1 MKKIEVIIKDKKT
14 LELLE
19 DASKGDII
27 DLEEINNI
35 DYTNI
40 QMIIEKG
47 KDDVYNKRF
56 DEYKNN
62 LDKQKENELKVLE
75 ENNKKNLEL
84 KILEISSKYNDEIQK
99 LKNTNL
105 LNINNKDIEINKLKQ
120 ELNSQK
126 ELLES
131 IIEKEKL
138 KIKQENLETISLLK
152 EELNKKT
159 REYEEK
165 LNNKN
170 LEHLKEIGSVKEE
183 LGKIIRE
190 KEDTINLLQ
199 RQKASLNVKQTGED
213 LESWCNNEMISYMQ
227 NGFINCTWQKDNTV
241 IKEIDENK
249 GSKAD
254 FIFKVFVD
262 EKHNE
267 EDLLTSVCLEMKD
280 ENPDS
285 VSKKTNADY
294 YKQLDK
300 NRSKKSCKY
309 ALLVSNLETEKA
321 NDIPIYK
328 VNEYQDMYVV
338 RPAYMMT
345 FLNII
350 TSLTMRFVK
359 IILDDK
365 NETFELKK
373 KNEFFD
379 EFEKV
384 KSTYLDKPLETLT
397 KEIEGIRKNNES
409 IIKAA
414 NGIDEICSKISRSY
428 INVIEDKIN
437 KFEDAIVKNYRKL
450 EK

>member
-84 KILEISSKYNDEIQK
+84 KIIEISSKYNDEIQK

-165 LNNKN
+165 INNRN
-170 LEHLKEIGSVKEE
+170 LEHLKEIGNVKEE

-190 KEDTINLLQ
+190 KEDTINLLK

-300 NRSKKSCKY
+300 NRSKKGCKY

-328 VNEYQDMYVV
+328 VNEFQDMYVV

-428 INVIEDKIN
+428 INIIEDKIN

>member
-62 LDKQKENELKVLE
+62 LDKQKENELKVLV

-84 KILEISSKYNDEIQK
+84 KILEISSKYNEEIQK

-165 LNNKN
+165 INNRN
-170 LEHLKEIGSVKEE
+170 LEHLKEIGNVKEE
-183 LGKIIRE
+183 LAKIIRE

-300 NRSKKSCKY
+300 NRSKKGCKY

-428 INVIEDKIN
+428 INIIEDKIN

>member
-1 MKKIEVIIKDKKT
+1 M
-14 LELLE
+14 
-19 DASKGDII
+19 
-27 DLEEINNI
+27 
-35 DYTNI
+35 
-40 QMIIEKG
+40 
-47 KDDVYNKRF
+47 
-56 DEYKNN
+56 
-62 LDKQKENELKVLE
+62 
-75 ENNKKNLEL
+75 
-84 KILEISSKYNDEIQK
+84 
-99 LKNTNL
+99 
-105 LNINNKDIEINKLKQ
+105 
-120 ELNSQK
+120 
-126 ELLES
+126 
-131 IIEKEKL
+131 
-138 KIKQENLETISLLK
+138 
-152 EELNKKT
+152 
-159 REYEEK
+159 
-165 LNNKN
+165 
-170 LEHLKEIGSVKEE
+170 KEE

-227 NGFINCTWQKDNTV
+227 NGFINCTWQMDNTV
-241 IKEIDENK
+241 IKEFDENK

-300 NRSKKSCKY
+300 NRSKKGCKY

-428 INVIEDKIN
+428 INIIEDKIN

>member
-56 DEYKNN
+56 DEYKKN
-62 LDKQKENELKVLE
+62 LDKQKENEIKVLE

-84 KILEISSKYNDEIQK
+84 KILEISSKHNEEIQK
-99 LKNTNL
+99 LKNINL
-105 LNINNKDIEINKLKQ
+105 LNINDKDIEINKLKQ

-138 KIKQENLETISLLK
+138 KIKQENIEAINLLK
-152 EELNKKT
+152 EEINKKT

-241 IKEIDENK
+241 IKELDENK

-262 EKHNE
+262 DKHKE

-285 VSKKTNADY
+285 ISKKTNADY

-300 NRSKKSCKY
+300 NRNKKGCKY

-321 NDIPIYK
+321 NDIPIYR

-365 NETFELKK
+365 NETLELKK
-373 KNEFFD
+373 KNDFFE

-384 KSTYLDKPLETLT
+384 KLTYLDKPLETLT
-397 KEIEGIRKNNES
+397 KEIEAIRKNNES

-428 INVIEDKIN
+428 INIIEDKIN
-437 KFEDAIVKNYRKL
+437 KFEDAIVKNYRRL

>member
-99 LKNTNL
+99 LRNTNL

-138 KIKQENLETISLLK
+138 KIKQENLEIISLLK

-170 LEHLKEIGSVKEE
+170 LEHLKEIGNVKEE

-241 IKEIDENK
+241 IKELDENK

-300 NRSKKSCKY
+300 NRSKKGCKY

>member
-84 KILEISSKYNDEIQK
+84 KILEISSKYNEEIQK

-170 LEHLKEIGSVKEE
+170 LEHLKEIGNVKEE

-241 IKEIDENK
+241 IKEFDENK

-300 NRSKKSCKY
+300 NRSKKGCKY